1 MIRVL
6 NIEGRCCPRLCCD
19 VCKEPIEHDGMAR
32 WDPYDPDGKVDHV
45 HKITCDTDLQERRLF
60 WENIDTHLIYLRD
73 NLKISK
79 KDWKDA
85 ERRADLCE
93 SI

>member
-32 WDPYDPDGKVDHV
+32 WDPYDPACARASSHAV
-45 HKITCDTDLQERRLF
+45 HHAHAKGYFQHALSQKKLTCALSHWQ
-60 WENIDTHLIYLRD
+60 
-73 NLKISK
+73 
-79 KDWKDA
+79 
-85 ERRADLCE
+85 
-93 SI
+93 